1 MQFSDFVLAAS
12 VSDLAGERE
21 AREHA
26 DAVEFRM
33 DLAAEPLSALE
44 EYDGDLPVIA
54 TNRSASEGGE
64 ADEDG
69 RVDALSEAAGLDTVD
84 AIDVELA
91 ALTDGDAAEA
101 LAAARTSDTATIVS
115 AHDFEGT
122 PSLSEMASTLG
133 EACSLGDVGK
143 LAVTATHR
151 GDALDLLRVT
161 HEYSAAGHTVAT
173 VAMGELGRHTR
184 CVAPL
189 YGSRVG
195 YAPLDESDAT
205 APGQY
210 DVATLRRLVSDP
222 RSGDGDGQ

>member
-1 MQFSDFVLAAS
+1 MNFEDFVLAAS
-12 VSDLAGERE
+12 VSDLADERE

-33 DLAAEPLSALE
+33 DLAADPLSALAD
-44 EYDGDLPVIA
+44 YDGDLPVIA
-54 TNRSASEGGE
+54 TNRAASEGGE
-64 ADEDG
+64 ASEEG
-69 RVDALSEAAGLDTVD
+69 RIDALSEAAALDAVD
-84 AIDVELA
+84 AVDVELA
-91 ALTDGDAAEA
+91 ALTDGDGAEA
-101 LAAARTSDTATIVS
+101 LAAARANDTQTIVS
-115 AHDFEGT
+115 AHDVEGT

-143 LAVTATHR
+143 LAVTAAER

-195 YAPLDESDAT
+195 YALIDGANAT

-210 DVATLRRLVSDP
+210 DAATLRRLVSDL
-222 RSGDGDGQ
+222 R

>member
-1 MQFSDFVLAAS
+1 MQFDDFVLAAS
-12 VSDLAGERE
+12 VSDLADERE

-26 DAVEFRM
+26 DAVELRM
-33 DLAAEPLSALE
+33 DLADDPLAALDD
-44 EYDGDLPVIA
+44 YDGELPVIA
-54 TNRSASEGGE
+54 TNRAEWEGGE
-64 ADEDG
+64 AEDDG
-69 RVDALSEAAGLDTVD
+69 RVDALSEAAGLDAVD
-84 AIDVELA
+84 AIDIELA

-101 LAAARTSDTATIVS
+101 LAAARASDTKTIVS
-115 AHDFEGT
+115 AHDFDGT

-143 LAVTATHR
+143 LAVTATER

-173 VAMGELGRHTR
+173 IAMGELGRHTR

-195 YAPLDESDAT
+195 YAPLDEADAT

-210 DVATLRRLVSDP
+210 DAAALRRLVSDLQ
-222 RSGDGDGQ
+222 SSDDHQ